1 MAAFHAI
8 VPRLKSERTGSW
20 VRMPVVIIFS
30 IDAIL
35 REALCLVTFQ
45 KCEICMVSR
54 ADPRMTY
61 RVMYPIGHFL
71 WVDEK
76 QP

>member
-1 MAAFHAI
+1 
-8 VPRLKSERTGSW
+8 
-20 VRMPVVIIFS
+20 MPVVMIFS